1 MSDETSKSKSFE
13 EALHRLSEIV
23 NELDSDDTKLE
34 NSMKLFEEGV
44 TLSKYCR
51 EVLKDAAEKV
61 ESMNNKDD
69 SED

>member
-1 MSDETSKSKSFE
+1 VSDEISKSKSFE
-13 EALHRLSEIV
+13 EALRRLSEIV
-23 NELDSDDTKLE
+23 KELDSDDTKLE

-61 ESMNNKDD
+61 ESINNKED
-69 SED
+69 S

>member
-1 MSDETSKSKSFE
+1 MSDEISKSKSFE
-13 EALHRLSEIV
+13 EALRRLSEIV
-23 NELDSDDTKLE
+23 KELDGDDTKLE

-61 ESMNNKDD
+61 ESLNNKED
-69 SED
+69 S

>member
-1 MSDETSKSKSFE
+1 MSDEISKSKSFE
-13 EALHRLSEIV
+13 EALRRLSEIV
-23 NELDSDDTKLE
+23 KELDSDDTKLE

-61 ESMNNKDD
+61 ESLNNKED
-69 SED
+69 S

>member
-1 MSDETSKSKSFE
+1 MSDESSKSKSFE
-13 EALHRLSEIV
+13 EALNRLSEIV
-23 NELDSDDTKLE
+23 KELDSDDTKLE

-61 ESMNNKDD
+61 ESINNKDD
-69 SED
+69 SEE

>member
-13 EALHRLSEIV
+13 EALNRLSEIV
-23 NELDSDDTKLE
+23 KELDSDDTKLE

-61 ESMNNKDD
+61 ESINNKDD
-69 SED
+69 SEE

>member
-1 MSDETSKSKSFE
+1 VSDETSKSKSFE

-23 NELDSDDTKLE
+23 KELDSDDTKLE

-61 ESMNNKDD
+61 ESINNKDD

>member
-1 MSDETSKSKSFE
+1 VSDEISKSKSFE
-13 EALHRLSEIV
+13 EALRRLSEIV
-23 NELDSDDTKLE
+23 KELDSDDTKLE

-61 ESMNNKDD
+61 ESLNNKED
-69 SED
+69 S

>member
-1 MSDETSKSKSFE
+1 VSDETSKSKSFE

-23 NELDSDDTKLE
+23 KELDSDDTKLE

-61 ESMNNKDD
+61 ESINNKDD
-69 SED
+69 SGD

>member
-1 MSDETSKSKSFE
+1 MSDETSTSKSFE
-13 EALHRLSEIV
+13 EALNRLSEIV

-61 ESMNNKDD
+61 ESINNKDD